1 MSDAGKFSDRLCRA
15 AELAGLT
22 WGQLAKVSRLPMS
35 DINALLNDECT
46 EPASRMVNS
55 LAAACDVS
63 PKWLATGR
71 PSRAARRA
79 IEAALKI
86 EADKRLGSEGWS
98 KMQATLETLAGADEL
113 QRS

>member
-1 MSDAGKFSDRLCRA
+1 MSQERFSERLCRA
-15 AELAGLT
+15 AQIAGLT
-22 WGQLAKVSRLPMS
+22 WGQLAKVSGLPMS
-35 DINALLNDECT
+35 EINRLLNDECL
-46 EPASRMVNS
+46 EPASRIVNG

-63 PKWLATGR
+63 PKWLATGV

-86 EADKRLGSEGWS
+86 EADKRLGSESWS

-113 QRS
+113 KVA